1 MATHQEADGT
11 DPVADAVDGLTELWT
26 TAAEDASV
34 RLSPYQLRALHALE
48 AAPGANLTML
58 ADRLDAGLPTVS
70 RLCDRLEAAGLL
82 VRDAVPHNRRE
93 VRLSLTAH
101 GRDVLAEVA
110 VLRSRALAAVVDAME
125 PDVRAGLE
133 RGLRAFAAARRNRPP
148 GDGS

>member
-58 ADRLDAGLPTVS
+58 ADRLDAGLPTV
-70 RLCDRLEAAGLL
+70 DRK
-82 VRDAVPHNRRE
+82 
-93 VRLSLTAH
+93 S
-101 GRDVLAEVA
+101 
-110 VLRSRALAAVVDAME
+110 VV
-125 PDVRAGLE
+125 
-133 RGLRAFAAARRNRPP
+133 
-148 GDGS
+148 